1 MNPRVEEALAM
12 LAQGQRPQDVPPTA
26 HDMGGVGSQDDARR
40 LRTGLRYS
48 DEQLIR
54 MFRDKGYDL
63 SQLTL
68 QELERL
74 DKMTKVVGGLNAIV
88 PVAPPNPERP
98 WQAMDPQLMTPT
110 WHGSQDDA
118 ENFLR
123 QFEGVDPLAL
133 RGLHMGMPSPLPG
146 AYSFRRR

>member
-12 LAQGQRPQDVPPTA
+12 LAQTQRPQDQAPVMPES
-26 HDMGGVGSQDDARR
+26 GGVGTQDDARR
-40 LRTGLRYS
+40 LTTGLRYN

-63 SQLTL
+63 SQLNL

-74 DKMTKVVGGLNAIV
+74 DQMTKVIGGSGALV

-110 WHGSQDDA
+110 WHGNRDDA

-133 RGLHMGMPSPLPG
+133 RGVQMGMPSPLPG